1 MGCAGAAVLS
11 RIGAGRVERFPAGQ
25 RAFALPPDDGFV
37 GLERSAMREAP
48 GLVAAVAEAAHRIF
62 GRHGP
67 SLWGRR
73 PMLRIATM
81 KPSVLD
87 PTPGRPTPCE
97 EGAVPTML
105 RPAPGANPVADQRRG
120 KPAHLADSG
129 RWGPPEPDFTTFGD
143 ITRGPARG
151 CPLAQPGGLIMA
163 PTDGG
168 GRGMPWPSS
177 ARPTAR
183 TAVSGTDISHRRRLT
198 GGSLG

>member
-1 MGCAGAAVLS
+1 MGCAVAAVLS

-25 RAFALPPDDGFV
+25 QAFALPPDDGFV

-48 GLVAAVAEAAHRIF
+48 GLVAAVAEAAHRIS

-67 SLWGRR
+67 SLRGRR
-73 PMLRIATM
+73 PMLWIATM

-97 EGAVPTML
+97 EGAMPTCL
-105 RPAPGANPVADQRRG
+105 GPLPARTPSPINVVA

-129 RWGPPEPDFTTFGD
+129 RWVPPGPDFATLGV
-143 ITRGPARG
+143 TRGPARG

-168 GRGMPWPSS
+168 GHGMPWPSS
-177 ARPTAR
+177 ARSTAR
-183 TAVSGTDISHRRRLT
+183 RAVSGTDISHRRRLT